1 MTKIEKEFPEYY
13 WGDDK
18 IQKTNN
24 ILYKLNKI
32 LNDIK
37 PHELTHLDVGCGN
50 GAITKKIAKH
60 FKSTHGIDT
69 SKEGISFANKNN
81 NNNIEFSCESID
93 DLLIKNKRFNFVS
106 TIEVI
111 EHVYDPFHFMNGLYN
126 ITENGGYVLISTPY
140 HGYFKNLL
148 ISLLNLNDK
157 HYTVSWP
164 HGHIKF
170 FSVKTLTELINRY
183 NFSIES
189 VNFSGRFYPFSHSMI
204 FLLKKNKK

>member
-1 MTKIEKEFPEYY
+1 MTKIEKEFPDYNWE
-13 WGDDK
+13 DDK
-18 IQKTNN
+18 TQTNN
-24 ILYKLNKI
+24 ILHKLNKI

-37 PHELTHLDVGCGN
+37 PNELTHLDVGCGN

-93 DLLIKNKRFNFVS
+93 DLLLKNKRFNFVS

>member
-1 MTKIEKEFPEYY
+1 MTKIEKEFPDYNWE
-13 WGDDK
+13 DDK
-18 IQKTNN
+18 TQTNN
-24 ILYKLNKI
+24 ILHKLNKI
-32 LNDIK
+32 LNNIK

-50 GAITKKIAKH
+50 GAITKKISKH

-69 SKEGISFANKNN
+69 SKDGISFANKNNN

-93 DLLIKNKRFNFVS
+93 DLLLKNKRFNFVS

-204 FLLKKNKK
+204 FVLKKNKK

>member
-1 MTKIEKEFPEYY
+1 MTKIEKEFPDYNWE
-13 WGDDK
+13 DDET
-18 IQKTNN
+18 QTNN

-93 DLLIKNKRFNFVS
+93 DLLLKNKRYNFVS

>member
-1 MTKIEKEFPEYY
+1 MTKIEKEFPDYNWE
-13 WGDDK
+13 DDK
-18 IQKTNN
+18 TQTNN
-24 ILYKLNKI
+24 ILHKLNKI

>member
-1 MTKIEKEFPEYY
+1 MTKIEKEFPDYNWE
-13 WGDDK
+13 DDK
-18 IQKTNN
+18 TQTNN
-24 ILYKLNKI
+24 ILHKLNKI
-32 LNDIK
+32 LNNIK

-50 GAITKKIAKH
+50 GAITKKISKH

-93 DLLIKNKRFNFVS
+93 DLLLKNKRFNFVS

-204 FLLKKNKK
+204 FVLKKNKK

>member
-1 MTKIEKEFPEYY
+1 MTKIEKEFPDYNWE
-13 WGDDK
+13 DDK
-18 IQKTNN
+18 TQTNN
-24 ILYKLNKI
+24 ILHKLNKI
-32 LNDIK
+32 LSDIK
-37 PHELTHLDVGCGN
+37 PNQLTHLDVGCGN
-50 GAITKKIAKH
+50 GAITKKLAKH

-93 DLLIKNKRFNFVS
+93 DLLLKNKKFNFVS

-204 FLLKKNKK
+204 FLLKKK

>member
-1 MTKIEKEFPEYY
+1 MTKIEKEFPDYNWE
-13 WGDDK
+13 DDK
-18 IQKTNN
+18 TQTNN
-24 ILYKLNKI
+24 ILHKLNKI

-93 DLLIKNKRFNFVS
+93 DLLLKNKRFNFVS

>member
-1 MTKIEKEFPEYY
+1 MTNIEKEFPDYNWE
-13 WGDDK
+13 DDK
-18 IQKTNN
+18 TQTNN
-24 ILYKLNKI
+24 ILHKLNKI

-93 DLLIKNKRFNFVS
+93 DLLLKNKRYNFVS